1 LVVRNIRYLIYLK
14 DIFILSLTTFGG
26 ATAHFAYFLD
36 HLVYKRGYLTEKE
49 LIEMNALCQ
58 MLPGP
63 SSTQILTGLAV
74 KIGGAPFAFLTLF
87 VWAIPGVALMTAFGI
102 LMSNIDEKELST
114 HFLTFVQPIAV
125 GFVAAAA
132 YRIVKKVIHTK
143 TSVILLII
151 SAVISV
157 WINSPYLFPAL
168 ILAGGFITAFKY
180 KAQPIEEKEKIK
192 IRWTALIIWISVL
205 ILIAVIGLFTQSLPI
220 RLLENFYRNGSL
232 IFGGGQVLVPF
243 LYTEFVDFKD
253 YLSSSEFLSGFAI
266 AQAIPGPTFSFASYI
281 GALSMR
287 EYGVWGEILGGF
299 LAAVGIFV
307 PGTLMMIFL
316 IRFWDQLKKFRIIKA
331 SLEGITAVSSG
342 MVVAAIFLLF
352 EPVQNTMLNF
362 SLIIGTVAILLFTK
376 IPAPYVVLIGLL
388 AGFLLG

>member
-1 LVVRNIRYLIYLK
+1 MVRNIRYLIYLK

-26 ATAHFAYFLD
+26 ATAHFAFFLD

-63 SSTQILTGLAV
+63 SSTQILTGLAT

-87 VWAIPGVALMTAFGI
+87 VWAIPGVALMTGFGV

-132 YRIVKKVIHTK
+132 YRLVRKVIHTK
-143 TSVILLII
+143 TSVILLIFAAI
-151 SAVISV
+151 VTV
-157 WINSPYLFPAL
+157 WINSPYLFPVL
-168 ILAGGFITAFKY
+168 ILIGGFITAFKY
-180 KAQPIEEKEKIK
+180 KSQEIEEKEKIK

-205 ILIAVIGLFTQSLPI
+205 TLIAIIGLFTQSLPI

-232 IFGGGQVLVPF
+232 IFGGGQVLIPF

>member
-1 LVVRNIRYLIYLK
+1 
-14 DIFILSLTTFGG
+14 
-26 ATAHFAYFLD
+26 
-36 HLVYKRGYLTEKE
+36 
-49 LIEMNALCQ
+49 MNALCQ

-87 VWAIPGVALMTAFGI
+87 VWAIPGVTLMTGFGI

-143 TSVILLII
+143 TSVILLVLAA
-151 SAVISV
+151 AVTV
-157 WINSPYLFPAL
+157 WINSPYLFPVL

-180 KAQPIEEKEKIK
+180 KSQPIEEKEKIK
-192 IRWTALIIWISVL
+192 IRWTALFIWIGVL
-205 ILIAVIGLFTQSLPI
+205 ILIALIGLFTQSLPI

-232 IFGGGQVLVPF
+232 IFGGGQVLIPF

-287 EYGVWGEILGGF
+287 EYGILGEILGGF

-352 EPVQNTMLNF
+352 EPVQANLLNF
-362 SLIIGTVAILLFTK
+362 SLIIGTVGILLFTK
-376 IPAPYVVLIGLL
+376 IPAPYVVLIGLG

>member
-1 LVVRNIRYLIYLK
+1 MVRNIRYLIYLK

-26 ATAHFAYFLD
+26 ATAHFAFFLD

-63 SSTQILTGLAV
+63 SSTQILTGLAT

-87 VWAIPGVALMTAFGI
+87 VWAIPGVALMTGFGV

-114 HFLTFVQPIAV
+114 HFLTYVQPIAV

-132 YRIVKKVIHTK
+132 YRLVKKVIHTK
-143 TSVILLII
+143 TSVILLILAAAI
-151 SAVISV
+151 TI
-157 WINSPYLFPAL
+157 WINSPYLFPVL
-168 ILAGGFITAFKY
+168 ILVGGFITAFKY
-180 KAQPIEEKEKIK
+180 KSQEIEEKEKIK

-205 ILIAVIGLFTQSLPI
+205 VLIAVIGLFTQSLPI

-232 IFGGGQVLVPF
+232 IFGGGQVLIPF

>member
-1 LVVRNIRYLIYLK
+1 MVRNIRYLIYLK

>member
-1 LVVRNIRYLIYLK
+1 MVRNIRYLIYLK
-14 DIFILSLTTFGG
+14 DILILSLTTFGG

-87 VWAIPGVALMTAFGI
+87 VWAIPGVALMTGFGI

-143 TSVILLII
+143 TSVILLVI
-151 SAVISV
+151 SAAISV

-180 KAQPIEEKEKIK
+180 KSQPIEEKEKIK
-192 IRWTALIIWISVL
+192 IRWTALIIWISAL
-205 ILIAVIGLFTQSLPI
+205 ILIALIGLYTQSLPI

-232 IFGGGQVLVPF
+232 IFGGGQVLIPF

-352 EPVQNTMLNF
+352 EPVQANLLNF
-362 SLIIGTVAILLFTK
+362 SLIIGTLAILLFTK

>member
-1 LVVRNIRYLIYLK
+1 MVRNIRYLIYLK

-26 ATAHFAYFLD
+26 ATAHFAFFLD

-63 SSTQILTGLAV
+63 SSTQILTGLAT

-87 VWAIPGVALMTAFGI
+87 VWAIPGVALMTGFGV

-114 HFLTFVQPIAV
+114 HFLTYVQPIAV

-132 YRIVKKVIHTK
+132 YRLVKKVIHTK
-143 TSVILLII
+143 TSVILLILAAAI
-151 SAVISV
+151 TI
-157 WINSPYLFPAL
+157 WINSPYLFPVL
-168 ILAGGFITAFKY
+168 ILVGGFITAFKY
-180 KAQPIEEKEKIK
+180 KSQEIEEKEKIK

-205 ILIAVIGLFTQSLPI
+205 VLIAVIGLFTQSLPI

-232 IFGGGQVLVPF
+232 IFGGGQVLIPF

-376 IPAPYVVLIGLL
+376 IPAPYVVLIGLV

>member
-1 LVVRNIRYLIYLK
+1 VV
-14 DIFILSLTTFGG
+14 
-26 ATAHFAYFLD
+26 
-36 HLVYKRGYLTEKE
+36 
-49 LIEMNALCQ
+49 
-58 MLPGP
+58 
-63 SSTQILTGLAV
+63 
-74 KIGGAPFAFLTLF
+74 
-87 VWAIPGVALMTAFGI
+87 
-102 LMSNIDEKELST
+102 
-114 HFLTFVQPIAV
+114 
-125 GFVAAAA
+125 
-132 YRIVKKVIHTK
+132 
-143 TSVILLII
+143 LLII
-151 SAVISV
+151 SAGISV

-168 ILAGGFITAFKY
+168 ILTGGCITAFKY

-192 IRWTALIIWISVL
+192 IRWTALIIWITVL
-205 ILIAVIGLFTQSLPI
+205 ILIALIGLFTQSLPI

-232 IFGGGQVLVPF
+232 IFGGGQVLIPF

-376 IPAPYVVLIGLL
+376 IPAPYVVLVGLL

>member
-1 LVVRNIRYLIYLK
+1 VVRNIRYLIYLK

-26 ATAHFAYFLD
+26 ATAHFAFFLD

-87 VWAIPGVALMTAFGI
+87 IWAIPGVALMTGFGI
-102 LMSNIDEKELST
+102 LMSNIDENELST

-151 SAVISV
+151 SAAISV

-180 KAQPIEEKEKIK
+180 KDQPIEEKEKIN
-192 IRWTALIIWISVL
+192 IRWTALIIWIGVL
-205 ILIAVIGLFTQSLPI
+205 ILIALIGLFTQSLPI

-232 IFGGGQVLVPF
+232 IFGGGQVLIPF

-342 MVVAAIFLLF
+342 MVIAAIFLLF
-352 EPVQNTMLNF
+352 EPVQANLLNL
-362 SLIIGTVAILLFTK
+362 SLIIGTVGILLFTK

-388 AGFLLG
+388 AGFLMG

>member
-1 LVVRNIRYLIYLK
+1 MVRNIRYLIYLK
-14 DIFILSLTTFGG
+14 DIFILSVTTFGG
-26 ATAHFAYFLD
+26 ATAHFAFFLD

-63 SSTQILTGLAV
+63 SSTQILTGLAT

-87 VWAIPGVALMTAFGI
+87 VWAIPGVALMTGFGV

-114 HFLTFVQPIAV
+114 HFLTYVQPIAV

-132 YRIVKKVIHTK
+132 YRLVKKVIHTK
-143 TSVILLII
+143 TSVILLILAAAI
-151 SAVISV
+151 TV
-157 WINSPYLFPAL
+157 WINSPYLFPVL
-168 ILAGGFITAFKY
+168 ILVGGFITAFKY
-180 KAQPIEEKEKIK
+180 KSQEIEEKEKIK

-205 ILIAVIGLFTQSLPI
+205 VLIAVIGLFTQSLPI

-232 IFGGGQVLVPF
+232 IFGGGQVLIPF

-352 EPVQNTMLNF
+352 EPVQTNLLNI

>member
-1 LVVRNIRYLIYLK
+1 MVRNIRYLIYLK

-26 ATAHFAYFLD
+26 ATAHFAFFLD

-63 SSTQILTGLAV
+63 SSTQILTGLAT

-87 VWAIPGVALMTAFGI
+87 VWAIPGVALMTGFGV

-132 YRIVKKVIHTK
+132 YRLVRKVIHTK

-151 SAVISV
+151 AAIVTV
-157 WINSPYLFPAL
+157 WINSPYLFPVL
-168 ILAGGFITAFKY
+168 ILIGGFITSFKY
-180 KAQPIEEKEKIK
+180 KSQEIEEKEKIK

-205 ILIAVIGLFTQSLPI
+205 TLIAIIGLFTQSLPI

-232 IFGGGQVLVPF
+232 IFGGGQVLIPF

>member
-1 LVVRNIRYLIYLK
+1 VVRNIRYLIYLK

-26 ATAHFAYFLD
+26 ATAHFAFFLD

-58 MLPGP
+58 LLPGP

-87 VWAIPGVALMTAFGI
+87 VWVLPGVALMTGFGI

-125 GFVAAAA
+125 GFVAVAAF
-132 YRIVKKVIHTK
+132 RIVKKVIHTK
-143 TSVILLII
+143 TSVILLIA
-151 SAVISV
+151 SAIITVL
-157 WINSPYLFPAL
+157 INSPYLFPVL
-168 ILAGGFITAFKY
+168 IVAGGFATSFKY
-180 KAQPIEEKEKIK
+180 KAQEIEEKEKIK

-243 LYTEFVDFKD
+243 LYTEFVDFKN

-352 EPVQNTMLNF
+352 EPVQANLLNI
-362 SLIIGTVAILLFTK
+362 SLIIGTVGILLFTK
-376 IPAPYVVLIGLL
+376 IPAPYVVLIGLV

>member
-1 LVVRNIRYLIYLK
+1 MVRNIRYLIYLK

-26 ATAHFAYFLD
+26 ATAHFALFLD
-36 HLVYKRGYLTEKE
+36 YLVYKRGYLTEKE

-63 SSTQILTGLAV
+63 SSTQILTGLAT
-74 KIGGAPFAFLTLF
+74 KIGGAPFAFITLF

-102 LMSNIDEKELST
+102 LMSNIDENELST

-143 TSVILLII
+143 TSVILLVV
-151 SAVISV
+151 SASITVL
-157 WINSPYLFPAL
+157 INSPYLFPLL
-168 ILAGGFITAFKY
+168 ILAGGFITGLKY

-205 ILIAVIGLFTQSLPI
+205 ILIALIGLFTQSLPI

-232 IFGGGQVLVPF
+232 IFGGGQVLIPF

-281 GALSMR
+281 GTLSMR

-352 EPVQNTMLNF
+352 EPVQANLLNF
-362 SLIIGTVAILLFTK
+362 SLILGTVGILLFTK

>member
-1 LVVRNIRYLIYLK
+1 MVRNIRYLIYLK

-87 VWAIPGVALMTAFGI
+87 VWAIPGVALMTGFGI

-151 SAVISV
+151 SAAISV

-205 ILIAVIGLFTQSLPI
+205 ILIALIGLYTQSLPI

-232 IFGGGQVLVPF
+232 IFGGGQVLIPF

>member
-1 LVVRNIRYLIYLK
+1 MVRNIRYLIYLK

-26 ATAHFAYFLD
+26 ATAHFAFFLD

-63 SSTQILTGLAV
+63 SSTQILTGLAT

-87 VWAIPGVALMTAFGI
+87 VWVIPGVALMTAFGI
-102 LMSNIDEKELST
+102 IMSNIDENQLST

-132 YRIVKKVIHTK
+132 YRIVKKVIHSK
-143 TSVILLII
+143 TSVILLVI
-151 SAVISV
+151 SAAISV
-157 WINSPYLFPAL
+157 WINSPYLFPVL
-168 ILAGGFITAFKY
+168 ILVGGFITAFKY
-180 KAQPIEEKEKIK
+180 KSQPIEEKEKIK

-205 ILIAVIGLFTQSLPI
+205 VLIAVIGLFTQSLPI

-232 IFGGGQVLVPF
+232 IFGGGQVLIPF

>member
-1 LVVRNIRYLIYLK
+1 VVRNIRYLIYLK

-36 HLVYKRGYLTEKE
+36 HLVYKRGYLTEKD

-87 VWAIPGVALMTAFGI
+87 VWAIPGVALMTGFGI
-102 LMSNIDEKELST
+102 LMSNIDEKEMST

-151 SAVISV
+151 SAAISV

-205 ILIAVIGLFTQSLPI
+205 VLIAVIGLFTQSLPI

-352 EPVQNTMLNF
+352 EPVQTNILNI
-362 SLIIGTVAILLFTK
+362 SLIIGTVGILLFTK

>member
-1 LVVRNIRYLIYLK
+1 MK

-87 VWAIPGVALMTAFGI
+87 VWAIPGVALMTGFGI

-151 SAVISV
+151 SAAISV

-205 ILIAVIGLFTQSLPI
+205 ILIALIGLYTQSLPI

-232 IFGGGQVLVPF
+232 IFGGGQVLIPF

>member
-1 LVVRNIRYLIYLK
+1 VVRNIRYLIYLK

-26 ATAHFAYFLD
+26 ATAHFAFFLD

-58 MLPGP
+58 LLPGP
-63 SSTQILTGLAV
+63 SSTQILTGLAT

-87 VWAIPGVALMTAFGI
+87 VWAIPGVALMTGFGI

-132 YRIVKKVIHTK
+132 YRIVRKVIHTK
-143 TSVILLII
+143 TSVILLILAAAI
-151 SAVISV
+151 TV
-157 WINSPYLFPAL
+157 WINSPYLFPVL
-168 ILAGGFITAFKY
+168 ILVGGFITAFKY

-192 IRWTALIIWISVL
+192 IRWTALIIWINVL
-205 ILIAVIGLFTQSLPI
+205 VLIAVIGLFTQSLPI

-232 IFGGGQVLVPF
+232 IFGGGQVLIPF

>member
-1 LVVRNIRYLIYLK
+1 MVRNIRYLIYLK

-26 ATAHFAYFLD
+26 ATAHFAFFLD

-58 MLPGP
+58 LLPGP
-63 SSTQILTGLAV
+63 SSTQILTGLAT

-87 VWAIPGVALMTAFGI
+87 VWAIPGVALMTGFGI

-143 TSVILLII
+143 TSVVLLVI
-151 SAVISV
+151 SAIITVL
-157 WINSPYLFPAL
+157 INSPYLFPVL
-168 ILAGGFITAFKY
+168 IVAGGFATSFKY
-180 KAQPIEEKEKIK
+180 KAQEIEEKEKIK

-205 ILIAVIGLFTQSLPI
+205 VLIAVIGLFTQSLPI

-232 IFGGGQVLVPF
+232 IFGGGQVLIPF

>member
-1 LVVRNIRYLIYLK
+1 MVRNIRYLIYLK
-14 DIFILSLTTFGG
+14 DIFILSITTFGG

-63 SSTQILTGLAV
+63 SSTQILTGLAT

-87 VWAIPGVALMTAFGI
+87 VWVIPGVALMTGFGI
-102 LMSNIDEKELST
+102 LMSNLDEREVST

-143 TSVILLII
+143 TSVVLLII
-151 SAVISV
+151 SAAISV

-180 KAQPIEEKEKIK
+180 KSQPIEEKEKIK

-205 ILIAVIGLFTQSLPI
+205 ILIAIIGLYTQSLPI

-232 IFGGGQVLVPF
+232 IFGGGQVLIPF
-243 LYTEFVDFKD
+243 LYTEFVDFKH

-287 EYGVWGEILGGF
+287 EYGIWGEILGGF

-342 MVVAAIFLLF
+342 MVIAAIFLLF
-352 EPVQNTMLNF
+352 EPVQTNLLNF
-362 SLIIGTVAILLFTK
+362 SLIIGTVGILLFTK

>member
-1 LVVRNIRYLIYLK
+1 VVRNIRYLIYLK

-87 VWAIPGVALMTAFGI
+87 VWAIPGVALMTGFGI

-151 SAVISV
+151 SAAISV

-205 ILIAVIGLFTQSLPI
+205 ILIALIGLYTQSLPI

-232 IFGGGQVLVPF
+232 IFGGGQVLIPF